1 MANLIRIGSRGS
13 NLALWQAK
21 YVASQLE
28 SLGNA
33 VEIKVIKTQGDK
45 IQHLSFDKL
54 EGKGFFTKELEEAL
68 LDCHIDLAVHS
79 LKDLPTEALDQL
91 VIAGLSQRTNPA
103 DWLLIHPQAVQ
114 KSEVL
119 NLKPGASVGTSSLRR
134 KSQLSAVRA
143 DLQLDDLR
151 GNVPT
156 RVQKLHEGQVDGIV
170 LAAAGLKRLNMDL
183 SEFHIVKLNPREF
196 VPAAGQGVLA
206 YQTRKDDLP
215 LRTTIKRL
223 HHSNVARIVNVERK
237 ILKLME
243 GGCHLPLGAY
253 CEQDKMGYFHVWA
266 SFAESLEKPL
276 VRAQVSY
283 NTTDQLA
290 EAIIDKLKGH

>member
-1 MANLIRIGSRGS
+1 
-13 NLALWQAK
+13 LWQAK

>member
-1 MANLIRIGSRGS
+1 M
-13 NLALWQAK
+13 WQAR

-91 VIAGLSQRTNPA
+91 VIAGLSQRANPA

-143 DLQLDDLR
+143 DLQLHDLR

-183 SEFHIVKLNPREF
+183 SEFHVVKLNPREF